1 MTKDVKD
8 NRQNIT
14 EYLNISTTGM
24 QIQNTDKY
32 MINGCFEPSI
42 KEKLGQRMYNQTK

>member
-14 EYLNISTTGM
+14 EYRNIFTTGM
-24 QIQNTDKY
+24 QIQNTDKD
-32 MINGCFEPSI
+32 MINGCIKPSI